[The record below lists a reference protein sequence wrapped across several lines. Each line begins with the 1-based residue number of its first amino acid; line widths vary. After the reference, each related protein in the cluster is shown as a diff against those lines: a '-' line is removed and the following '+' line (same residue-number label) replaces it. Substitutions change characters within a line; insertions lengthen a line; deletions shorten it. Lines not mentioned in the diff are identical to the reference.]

1 MLLGSG
7 PTDSA
12 RSNGASPVFAILFAG
27 RRRPKNRDWTQGGLP
42 LGEQL
47 PGLAQPPLPSTL
59 RFFPHPAELSR
70 ATGPGERV
78 ELTAYR
84 RPDSGGANE

>member
-27 RRRPKNRDWTQGGLP
+27 RRRPKNRDWTRGRRSTIRSVSNWQGWLSHP
-42 LGEQL
+42 Y
-47 PGLAQPPLPSTL
+47 LAHFVSSLIRL
-59 RFFPHPAELSR
+59 
-70 ATGPGERV
+70 
-78 ELTAYR
+78 
-84 RPDSGGANE
+84 N